1 VIVIL
6 WGAEVSV
13 DDEDAEFKVDVA
25 EVDGLVFCKEEE
37 VVGEEFVVE
46 ADSDANEEEFG
57 LEVSVKV
64 DITSVLLLLPLLS
77 ELSAESS
84 RLDLVV
90 SAAASVPF
98 VAVVGVTTTGVLAL
112 LCTTLLTSLFI
123 DLTVSTP
130 VTAVEIADTVAVALV
145 CTTALIPPSI
155 EFEDSVLVSVAPIT
169 ASVMADIVVVG
180 EVAPISVWNQPK
192 SSD

>member
-1 VIVIL
+1 
-6 WGAEVSV
+6 VSV

-180 EVAPISVWNQPK
+180 EVAPISV
-192 SSD
+192 